1 MKYKLI
7 KSYAKINLSLK
18 ILGKNKN
25 KLHKIQSVISFLEF
39 YDEIYIR
46 EINKKKHQIQFNG
59 DFSKNLKKNTISK
72 LLNILQKK
80 NLLKKKYYIKIKK
93 NIPQR
98 SGLGGGSMNAA
109 TDLNYFLKYRH
120 PIIQGLLFYGF
131 LKNRINGWQ
140 E

>member
-25 KLHKIQSVISFLEF
+25 KLHKIQSVISFLDF

-59 DFSKNLKKNTISK
+59 DFSKNLKKNTISQ

-80 NLLKKKYYIKIKK
+80 KFIKKKILYQNKKEYTPKVRPWRGLNECFNCFELFLKKE
-93 NIPQR
+93 N
-98 SGLGGGSMNAA
+98 N
-109 TDLNYFLKYRH
+109 
-120 PIIQGLLFYGF
+120 
-131 LKNRINGWQ
+131 
-140 E
+140 